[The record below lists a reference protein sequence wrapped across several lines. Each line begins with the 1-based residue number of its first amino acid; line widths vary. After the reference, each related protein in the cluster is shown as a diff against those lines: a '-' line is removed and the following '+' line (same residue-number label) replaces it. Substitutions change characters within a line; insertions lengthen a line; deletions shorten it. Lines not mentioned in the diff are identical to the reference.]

1 MPKISA
7 SENEPELISKIK
19 QLNKDYSLQKEVY
32 STQLNLANKFIN
44 IDSDLSVKN
53 IIEHIIN

>member
-1 MPKISA
+1 MSIYAQS
-7 SENEPELISKIK
+7 K
-19 QLNKDYSLQKEVY
+19 QLNKDDSLQKEVY
-32 STQLNLANKFIN
+32 LTQLNLANKFIN